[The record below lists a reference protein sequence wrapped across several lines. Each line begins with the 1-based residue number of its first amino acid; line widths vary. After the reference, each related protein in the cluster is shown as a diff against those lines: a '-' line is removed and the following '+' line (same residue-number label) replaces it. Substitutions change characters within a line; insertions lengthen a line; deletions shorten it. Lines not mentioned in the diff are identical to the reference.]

1 MFHLFP
7 FQSAQH
13 IVEGKAEMTEAE
25 KVIMDGH
32 SVLEPLI
39 TKHADVEQK
48 LGGDSDISTEHVTDI
63 VEDWMEIAFL
73 VKSLESC
80 RGPDIVRSSPTTLR
94 ATMV

>member
-7 FQSAQH
+7 FQSAKH

-39 TKHADVEQK
+39 TKRPRYK
-48 LGGDSDISTEHVTDI
+48 
-63 VEDWMEIAFL
+63 
-73 VKSLESC
+73 
-80 RGPDIVRSSPTTLR
+80 
-94 ATMV
+94 